1 MLKLVKVLAKRLNN
15 GPKKDICKRLPNWE
29 LFNFIHSKHKHMKTI
44 KIGVTIFFV
53 LLCFDSS
60 FAQEVDLTK
69 GDLSVLKG
77 EASINVEMT
86 YEKMSVGDFNKE
98 ADYIKKRIEEEN
110 KKDPPNGDKWK
121 TEWEAQKVNYFGEK
135 FMLGITKQYEIKID
149 KSAKYTLIF
158 NTKALE
164 PGYQVGVSKRNA
176 GVDGTVTLIETGKPE
191 KKLAVLFVERK
202 PETKWRGAAFDAK
215 SRIGDAYFVDG
226 VAVGKFIKKN
236 IK

>member
-1 MLKLVKVLAKRLNN
+1 
-15 GPKKDICKRLPNWE
+15 
-29 LFNFIHSKHKHMKTI
+29 MKTI
-44 KIGVTIFFV
+44 KILVTIFFM
-53 LLCFDSS
+53 LLGLNSS

-77 EASINVEMT
+77 EISINFEFT
-86 YEKMSVGDFNKE
+86 YEKMAVGDFSKE
-98 ADYIKKRIEEEN
+98 ADYIKKRVEEEN

-121 TEWEAQKVNYFGEK
+121 AEWEEQKVNYFGDK
-135 FMLGITKQYEIKID
+135 FMLGFFKTYEMKYD

-176 GVDGTVTLIETGKPE
+176 GIDGTITLIETGKPE

-202 PETKWRGAAFDAK
+202 PESKWRGAAFDAK

-226 VAVGKFIKKN
+226 LAVGKFFKKN

>member
-1 MLKLVKVLAKRLNN
+1 
-15 GPKKDICKRLPNWE
+15 
-29 LFNFIHSKHKHMKTI
+29 MKTI
-44 KIGVTIFFV
+44 KIY
-53 LLCFDSS
+53 LLLACLLFASITG

-77 EASINVEMT
+77 ETSINVEMT
-86 YEKMSVGDFNKE
+86 YEKMAVGDFNKE
-98 ADYIKKRIEEEN
+98 AEYIKKRIEEEN
-110 KKDPPNGDKWK
+110 KKDPPNGDNWAA
-121 TEWEAQKVNYFGEK
+121 EWEAQKKNFFGDK
-135 FMLGITKQYEIKID
+135 FILGLTKQYEVKID

-176 GVDGTVTLIETGKPE
+176 GVDGTITLIETGKPE
-191 KKLAVLFVERK
+191 KKLAVLYVERK
-202 PETKWRGAAFDAK
+202 AETMWRGAAFDAK

-226 VAVGKFIKKN
+226 VAVGKFLKKN